1 MNDFMAKA
9 NRTREEASAEI
20 ARAQTNPDLTVKAKG
35 RRIAEIRT
43 KANREIDRLGR
54 EYAAAQVSE
63 RDDVH
68 RSIFGLTF
76 RSGVSEAEKTAAQAS
91 YRDAIFRADALTDS
105 QHALRMFGR
114 GQMLGDMVLMRA
126 VACVAYENGWDD
138 VLRDFAASSVTVET
152 ALNELMVSEQRRTS
166 LQIRSNAGV
175 TFSQIAETSEE
186 RSTRM
191 QTPSANAA

>member
-9 NRTREEASAEI
+9 NRTRDEAHREI
-20 ARAQTNPDLTVKAKG
+20 VRVQTEKDLTVEAKG

-54 EYAAAQVSE
+54 EYAAAQASS
-63 RDDVH
+63 RDDAH
-68 RSIFGLTF
+68 RNLFGLTF
-76 RSGVSEAEKTAAQAS
+76 RAGVPEAEKTAAQAS
-91 YRDAIFRADALTDS
+91 YRDAIFRADALADS
-105 QHALRMFGR
+105 RHALRVMGR
-114 GQMLGDMVLMRA
+114 AQMIGDVVLMKA

-166 LQIRSNAGV
+166 LQMRSNAGM
-175 TFSQIAETSEE
+175 TFSMIPETSEE

>member
-1 MNDFMAKA
+1 MKDLRTTA

-20 ARAQTNPDLTVKAKG
+20 TRVQSDKDLTIEAKG
-35 RRIAEIRT
+35 RRIAEVRT
-43 KANREIDRLGR
+43 KANREIERLGR

-63 RDDVH
+63 RDDAH
-68 RSIFGLTF
+68 RALFGLTF
-76 RSGVSEAEKTAAQAS
+76 KVGATEADKTAAQAS

-114 GQMLGDMVLMRA
+114 GQMVGDMILMRA
-126 VACVAYENGWDD
+126 IAAVSYERAWDD
-138 VLRDFAASSVTVET
+138 VLREFAATSETVAA
-152 ALNELMVSEQRRTS
+152 ALNELMLSEQRRTN
-166 LQIRSNAGV
+166 LQVRTNAGM
-175 TFSQIAETSEE
+175 TFSMIPETSEE

>member
-1 MNDFMAKA
+1 MKDLMTTA

-20 ARAQTNPDLTVKAKG
+20 ARAQTNPDLTIEAKG

-43 KANREIDRLGR
+43 KANREIERLGR

-63 RDDVH
+63 RDDAH
-68 RSIFGLTF
+68 RALFGLTF
-76 RSGVSEAEKTAAQAS
+76 KVGATEADKTAAMRS

-114 GQMLGDMVLMRA
+114 AQMVGDMVLMKA
-126 VACVAYENGWDD
+126 VATVAYENGWDD
-138 VLRDFAASSVTVET
+138 VLRDFAATSETVET

-166 LQIRSNAGV
+166 LQMRSNAGM
-175 TFSQIAETSEE
+175 TFSMIPETSEE